1 MRNGEWIFRWYLG
14 LEMPS
19 LYFLPAISVPA
30 SVSVLNFFLFVS
42 LSQFLNCILLFIIVF
57 YFYFLFL
64 FYFPSVAVCSFNS
77 LFILLFLLLFSGPYY
92 VSCSLCFFFCFWF
105 CYCAAF
111 CSFFFLSFWF
121 CLCDLLCF
129 SFSFCFMHR
138 WIRIE
143 VCARCV

>member
-1 MRNGEWIFRWYLG
+1 MNIQMILRPGNALTLFSSR
-14 LEMPS
+14 
-19 LYFLPAISVPA
+19 YFCSCFCFCAEFLSFCISVSAPGLH
-30 SVSVLNFFLFVS
+30 SILYSRVLFL
-42 LSQFLNCILLFIIVF
+42 L
-57 YFYFLFL
+57 LFL
-64 FYFPSVAVCSFNS
+64 FYFPSVAVCSFLS
-77 LFILLFLLLFSGPYY
+77 FFIFLFLLLFSGPYY

-143 VCARCV
+143 VCSRCV